1 MNRNRLKHCNGC
13 YQRVAVSEYW
23 VMRRTDGTTRR
34 MWKKAEDGKGTII
47 DRQTDSED
55 LLHYHIYS
63 ISCLILNFI

>member
-1 MNRNRLKHCNGC
+1 
-13 YQRVAVSEYW
+13 VAVSEYW
-23 VMRRTDGTTRR
+23 VMRRRDGTTRR